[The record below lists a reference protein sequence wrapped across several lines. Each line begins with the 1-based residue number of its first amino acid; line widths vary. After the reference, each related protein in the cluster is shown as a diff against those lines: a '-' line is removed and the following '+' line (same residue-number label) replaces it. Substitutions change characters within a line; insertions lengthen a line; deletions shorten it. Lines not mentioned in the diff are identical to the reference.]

1 LEWDIREGYRGDE
14 GGVVRWLYNN
24 VAMANHKFYLKVRP
38 PTMQYR
44 YVLENLLNG
53 KVTATAKNA
62 LTFATSKFDE
72 QFVKGPASDAVEDLK
87 KSLNKQRRL
96 NFSIEK

>member
-1 LEWDIREGYRGDE
+1 
-14 GGVVRWLYNN
+14 
-24 VAMANHKFYLKVRP
+24 
-38 PTMQYR
+38 MQYR

-53 KVTATAKNA
+53 KVTATAINA

-72 QFVKGPASDAVEDLK
+72 QFVKGPTSDAVEDLK

-96 NFSIEK
+96 YFSIEKEEIIGRLLALSEEIFKLESQ

>member
-1 LEWDIREGYRGDE
+1 MVNENMMKWMVD
-14 GGVVRWLYNN
+14 
-24 VAMANHKFYLKVRP
+24 AMANHKFYLKVRP
-38 PTMQYR
+38 PTMQYH